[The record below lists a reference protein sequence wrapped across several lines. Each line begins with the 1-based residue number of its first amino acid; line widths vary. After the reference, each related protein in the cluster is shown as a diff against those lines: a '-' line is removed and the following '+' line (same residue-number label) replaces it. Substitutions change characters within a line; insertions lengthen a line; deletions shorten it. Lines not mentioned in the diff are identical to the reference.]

1 MRISTRGQYSLEALL
16 FLALLPDGTSAST
29 RSISE
34 NTGISDGYLEQL
46 FIPLK
51 NAGIIRGIRG
61 ARGGYLPGRDPAEI
75 SAGDILRAVE
85 GSLEPVACLT
95 EGTCPAEARCIS
107 RNTWA
112 ALYDEIA
119 GCVDSI
125 TLKDLVDAFGA
136 QARAEEGYTV

>member
-16 FLALLPDGTSAST
+16 YLALLPEGAFAST

-51 NAGIIRGIRG
+51 KSGIVRGIRG
-61 ARGGYLPGRDPAEI
+61 ARGGYLPGRDPADI
-75 SAGDILRAVE
+75 TVGDILRSVE
-85 GSLEPVACLT
+85 GSLEPVACLS

-107 RNTWA
+107 RHTWS
-112 ALYDEIA
+112 ALYSEIA
-119 GCVDSI
+119 QCVDSI
-125 TLKDLVDAFGA
+125 TLKDLALSYGA
-136 QARAEEGYTV
+136 QVRAEEGFIV